1 MEVAV
6 RPHNDVKK
14 LFITFSITFLAVHQV
29 ISSQMT
35 TSNKEV
41 LSKTT
46 TSSSSLSSTVANKN
60 ADISCVES
68 YVNNFYCPNNAQGKE
83 KQQEEEKSARRKV
96 PYYLLNFGVK

>member
-29 ISSQMT
+29 ISSKMT

-41 LSKTT
+41 LSTT
-46 TSSSSLSSTVANKN
+46 RTSSSSSTVANKI

-96 PYYLLNFGVK
+96 PYYLQNFGVK

>member
-29 ISSQMT
+29 ISSKMT

-41 LSKTT
+41 LSTTT
-46 TSSSSLSSTVANKN
+46 TSSSSSTVSNKN
-60 ADISCVES
+60 ADVSCVES

-96 PYYLLNFGVK
+96 PYYLQNFGVK

>member
-29 ISSQMT
+29 ISSKMT

-41 LSKTT
+41 LSTTT
-46 TSSSSLSSTVANKN
+46 TSSSSSTVANKN

-96 PYYLLNFGVK
+96 PYYLQNFGVK

>member
-29 ISSQMT
+29 ISSKMT

-46 TSSSSLSSTVANKN
+46 TSSSSSTVANKN
-60 ADISCVES
+60 ADISYVES